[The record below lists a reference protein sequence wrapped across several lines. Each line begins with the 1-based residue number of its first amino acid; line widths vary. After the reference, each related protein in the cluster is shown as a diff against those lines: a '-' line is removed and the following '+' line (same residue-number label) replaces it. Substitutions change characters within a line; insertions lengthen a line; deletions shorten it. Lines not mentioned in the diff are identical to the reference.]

1 MAVESIGTLV
11 PTKIPGYA
19 DAADIQAALRAYH
32 YGSYTYDTTN
42 SDTANL
48 INPSI
53 AYTLNYLQS
62 QISGVGSGYVEKT
75 SLTAKGALISA
86 SATSTVATLA
96 VGANGTVLGANSAT
110 ATGLEWIT
118 PVTASS
124 TTTFTNKTLTTPVI
138 NNIRWGYTTTATAG
152 GTTTLTNS
160 SNYIQIFTGTLNQTV
175 VMPVTSTLAAGQS
188 WEIENNSTGTLTVN
202 SSGGNLIVSIIAG
215 SSYSI
220 TCIGT
225 TLTTAADWNSDWNGA
240 SSITGTGANVL
251 GTSPTLTTP
260 TVTGLTLNDSS
271 IIFEGSSADAFET
284 TLTVTNPTADRT
296 ITLPD
301 VTGTIA
307 LLSQVINNT
316 LTTTT
321 GDMIYASANNTPAR
335 LAVGS
340 EGTVLKVVSGTPT
353 WSPAPAALA
362 EILMLGGM

>member
-53 AYTLNYLQS
+53 AYTLNNLQS

-124 TTTFTNKTLTTPVI
+124 TTTFTNKTINGSNNTISNVAISTAVSGLGTGVATFLATP
-138 NNIRWGYTTTATAG
+138 
-152 GTTTLTNS
+152 
-160 SNYIQIFTGTLNQTV
+160 
-175 VMPVTSTLAAGQS
+175 TSANLLAAVTN
-188 WEIENNSTGTLTVN
+188 E
-202 SSGGNLIVSIIAG
+202 
-215 SSYSI
+215 
-220 TCIGT
+220 
-225 TLTTAADWNSDWNGA
+225 
-240 SSITGTGANVL
+240 TGTGALVF
-251 GTSPTLTTP
+251 GTSPTIGTPTITSP

-301 VTGTIA
+301 VTGTMA

-353 WSPAPAALA
+353 WSTASAGVAFA